1 MVSLTEALAE
11 ERKNLKHNSAENRA
25 RREVGREVLG
35 VLFERLTQESL
46 LGWSFVM
53 KNDEI
58 VVSHMKAG
66 LDSRQSIGSW
76 VVEQDLRLKFAGET
90 TEWITPE
97 SVGRVLDEAVHIT
110 ARRMVD
116 AEQGGT
122 DTRRFPEKTA

>member
-1 MVSLTEALAE
+1 MGSLTEALAA
-11 ERKNLKHNSAENRA
+11 ERQTLERNSAENKA
-25 RREVGREVLG
+25 RLEVGREVLS
-35 VLFERLTQESL
+35 VLFERLTKESL
-46 LGWSFVM
+46 LGWSFVI

-58 VVSHMKAG
+58 VVSQMKTG
-66 LDSRQSIGSW
+66 IDSRQSIGSW
-76 VVEQDLRLKFAGET
+76 VVEPDLRLKFAGET

-97 SVGRVLDEAVHIT
+97 SVGRVLDEAVRIT

>member
-11 ERKNLKHNSAENRA
+11 ERENLKHNSAENEA

-58 VVSHMKAG
+58 VVSHMKG
-66 LDSRQSIGSW
+66 GINSRQSIGSW
-76 VVEQDLRLKFAGET
+76 VVEQDLCLKFAGET
-90 TEWITPE
+90 TAWITPE
-97 SVGRVLDEAVHIT
+97 SV
-110 ARRMVD
+110 
-116 AEQGGT
+116 
-122 DTRRFPEKTA
+122 